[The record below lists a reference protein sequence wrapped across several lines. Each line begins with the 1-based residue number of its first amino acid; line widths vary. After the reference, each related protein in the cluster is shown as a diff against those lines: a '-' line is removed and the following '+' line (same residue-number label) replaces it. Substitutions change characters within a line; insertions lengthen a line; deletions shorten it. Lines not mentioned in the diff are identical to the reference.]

1 MQIRSLLQTGIL
13 LSWCIPLDKGTK
25 KLTIREITLFA
36 VLGALTFALQV
47 VMAPLPNIEPVSL
60 LVMIFAAV
68 FGWKSLYPIYIF
80 VVMEILFYGIS
91 TWNIYYL
98 YVWTVLA
105 LAAIFMRKQANPLA
119 WALLG
124 AVYGLFFGALCGIVD
139 IFIGGFGYAAAK
151 WVSGIPFDLLHCG
164 GNFGMALILFKPL
177 RGIVERLYVG
187 MRR

>member
-1 MQIRSLLQTGIL
+1 MA
-13 LSWCIPLDKGTK
+13 
-25 KLTIREITLFA
+25 LFG

-47 VMAPLPNIEPVSL
+47 AMAPLPNIEPVSL
-60 LVMIFAAV
+60 LVMIFAVV
-68 FGWKSLYPIYIF
+68 FGWKSLYPVYVF

-105 LAAIFMRKQANPLA
+105 LAAILMRKMESPLA

-124 AVYGLFFGALCGIVD
+124 GVFGLFFGALCGIVD
-139 IFIGGFGYAAAK
+139 IFIGGFAYAGAK

-164 GNFGMALILFKPL
+164 GNFGIALIMFRPL
-177 RGIVERLYVG
+177 RNLLEKLYS
-187 MRR
+187 RTNR

>member
-1 MQIRSLLQTGIL
+1 MFG
-13 LSWCIPLDKGTK
+13 
-25 KLTIREITLFA
+25 

-68 FGWKSLYPIYIF
+68 FGWKCLYPVYVF

-91 TWNIYYL
+91 VWNLYYL

-105 LAAIFMRKQANPLA
+105 LGAILMRGQRQPLA
-119 WALLG
+119 WAMLSG
-124 AVYGLFFGALCGIVD
+124 VFGLFFGALCGIVD
-139 IFIGGFGYAAAK
+139 IFIGGFAYAGAK

-164 GNFGMALILFKPL
+164 GNFFIALIMFKPL
-177 RGIVERLYVG
+177 RNLMEKLYIR
-187 MRR
+187 MKR

>member
-1 MQIRSLLQTGIL
+1 MFG
-13 LSWCIPLDKGTK
+13 
-25 KLTIREITLFA
+25 

-68 FGWKSLYPIYIF
+68 FGWKCLYPVYVF

-91 TWNIYYL
+91 VLNLYYL

-105 LAAIFMRKQANPLA
+105 LGAILMRGQRQPLA
-119 WALLG
+119 WAMLSG
-124 AVYGLFFGALCGIVD
+124 VFGLFFGALCGIVD
-139 IFIGGFGYAAAK
+139 IFIGGFAYAGAK

-164 GNFGMALILFKPL
+164 GNFFIALIMFKPL
-177 RGIVERLYVG
+177 RNLMEKLYIR
-187 MRR
+187 MKR